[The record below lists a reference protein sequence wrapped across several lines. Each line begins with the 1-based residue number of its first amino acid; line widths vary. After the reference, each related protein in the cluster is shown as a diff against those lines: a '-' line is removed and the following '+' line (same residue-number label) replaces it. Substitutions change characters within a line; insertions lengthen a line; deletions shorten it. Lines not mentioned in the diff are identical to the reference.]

1 MESIKDPINL
11 KKYKSVTDL
20 KNITSKPG
28 INIELSNKF
37 IDDVIRITGLEIDE
51 EGYIVDAESDPIEPE
66 YILIKGKALR
76 HTNQGILHN
85 KDLIFDPYNNPVIM
99 EELFRK
105 YLMESHPNVS
115 IAQVCAAKENERTKL
130 NCYGFITIIYDNGAK
145 IKTKCHWKDTTKYLE
160 AFMRLESMT
169 DSMIDDILKPYDD
182 FEQEYFTNPE
192 NFL

>member
-1 MESIKDPINL
+1 MAAIKDPINL
-11 KKYKSVTDL
+11 KKYKNVDL
-20 KNITSKPG
+20 INITGKSN
-28 INIELSNKF
+28 INKELSQRF

-66 YILIKGKALR
+66 YILIKGKVLR

-85 KDLIFDPYNNPVIM
+85 KDMIFDPYNNPVIM

-105 YLMESHPNVS
+105 YLMDSHPNVS
-115 IAQVCAAKENERTKL
+115 ISQIYAAKENEKSKM
-130 NCYGFITIIYDNGAK
+130 NCYGYITIIFDNGAK
-145 IKTKCHWKDTTKYLE
+145 IKTGCHWKDTTKYLE

-169 DSMIDDILKPYDD
+169 DAMINDVIAPYDAY
-182 FEQEYFTNPE
+182 EQEYFTNPD